1 MTHIHI
7 LSSDG
12 SFYMRC
18 KDSEV
23 DDMVEKIREVFV
35 KRRGVEFLRIKVVHG
50 KKIRVIN
57 YKKEDNDK

>member
-1 MTHIHI
+1 MTYIHI

-35 KRRGVEFLRIKVVHG
+35 ERRGVEFLRIKAVCGNKVR
-50 KKIRVIN
+50 IIN
-57 YKKEDNDK
+57 YKKEEQ